1 MTKKSGTKKN
11 YAYYLPTN
19 DSKRVIWL
27 NNFSAKLKINYATLL
42 NVLAATITQTV
53 DDAADFQAMIN
64 LIDAY
69 KKYLHNLIIYKDHL
83 KAGNK
88 AGTPL
93 GTIAAPPALP
103 TFSSTLTDDIFGR
116 ITKLV
121 QILKLNTNYNDN
133 IGEDLGIIG
142 ADTPHFVGLPSERLV
157 LKPIFK
163 YKLEAGGHPLLHWHK
178 NHMHAVYMLVD
189 RGDGKGFVFLG
200 VFTKAKYLD
209 SFALPALGAAALWK
223 YKGIY
228 YENDAI
234 TGEWSDELTIP
245 VKGV

>member
-1 MTKKSGTKKN
+1 MTKKSGTKKD
-11 YAYYLPTN
+11 YTYYLPVKDGT
-19 DSKRVIWL
+19 RVIWL
-27 NNFSAKLKINYATLL
+27 NNFSAKLKTNYATLL
-42 NVLAATITQTV
+42 NVATATITQTV

-121 QILKLNTNYNDN
+121 QILKRNTNYNDN
-133 IGEDLGIIG
+133 IGENLGIIG
-142 ADTPHFVGLPSERLV
+142 ADTPHFVGLPSERKI

-163 YKLEAGGHPLLHWHK
+163 YKLEAGGHPLVHWRK
-178 NHMHAVYMLVD
+178 NKMHAVYMVVD